1 MAGEAGEIEAGTELS
16 VRTGY
21 AGRPRRCMIGR
32 ALFTG
37 RSGPQAAIA
46 FGAARLAGSGP
57 IAVLG
62 AATGG
67 AGVGRVFVDG
77 ADRGTENDKHRQKCY
92 LMVH

>member
-1 MAGEAGEIEAGTELS
+1 MAGEAGEVEAGTELA

-21 AGRPRRCMIGR
+21 AGCPRRRMISR
-32 ALFTG
+32 ALFAG
-37 RSGPQAAIA
+37 RSGSQAAIA

-77 ADRGTENDKHRQKCY
+77 ADRGAENYKHRQKCY